1 MARDRGNS
9 GKMALRYEEVKHN
22 WVYKLTFEL
31 QRTMLIFFSITVIQ
45 LCDSLRRYL
54 KCKYDYM
61 VFIIYTSFPDSSCVK
76 PHLKRD
82 FMHIS
87 FFLLIPGK
95 AALRVFHR
103 TAALSWEVPSPGLD
117 SHYLCSHKQN
127 TQHMGGDFTHR
138 KSAKRECGSEAD
150 AVYCA
155 KTQVSSKRKYGVVQ
169 WIYR

>member
-31 QRTMLIFFSITVIQ
+31 QRTVLIFFFISVMQ

-61 VFIIYTSFPDSSCVK
+61 VFLIYTSFPDSSCVK
-76 PHLKRD
+76 PHLRRD

-103 TAALSWEVPSPGLD
+103 TAALSWEVLSPGLD

-127 TQHMGGDFTHR
+127 TQHMGGDFTPKKCKARVWIRGGHSVLC
-138 KSAKRECGSEAD
+138 KDTGEQ
-150 AVYCA
+150 
-155 KTQVSSKRKYGVVQ
+155 QVKIWSSTVNL
-169 WIYR
+169 